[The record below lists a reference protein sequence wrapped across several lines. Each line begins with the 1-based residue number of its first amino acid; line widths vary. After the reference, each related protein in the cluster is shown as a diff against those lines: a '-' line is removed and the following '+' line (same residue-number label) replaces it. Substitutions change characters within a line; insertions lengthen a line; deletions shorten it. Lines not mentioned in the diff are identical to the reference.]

1 MKQNK
6 TINLEKALKN
16 LEKKIKNVFKS
27 KNSKKI
33 FGYIFVI
40 LFIISSAVFYNMFK
54 SSEEAEATWW
64 DDTWSYRRAITVT
77 NNTTEESEVYIN
89 LSIDSNNYYI
99 GQTNNIERRLKEHN
113 NGKNKSTK
121 NRRPLKL
128 IGYEMFNNQNEARYR
143 EYELKNKPYKKKK
156 FINELINQD
165 EK

>member
-54 SSEEAEATWW
+54 SSEEAEATWPLARW
-64 DDTWSYRRAITVT
+64 A
-77 NNTTEESEVYIN
+77 
-89 LSIDSNNYYI
+89 
-99 GQTNNIERRLKEHN
+99 
-113 NGKNKSTK
+113 NG
-121 NRRPLKL
+121 PEGG
-128 IGYEMFNNQNEARYR
+128 I
-143 EYELKNKPYKKKK
+143 
-156 FINELINQD
+156 II
-165 EK
+165 